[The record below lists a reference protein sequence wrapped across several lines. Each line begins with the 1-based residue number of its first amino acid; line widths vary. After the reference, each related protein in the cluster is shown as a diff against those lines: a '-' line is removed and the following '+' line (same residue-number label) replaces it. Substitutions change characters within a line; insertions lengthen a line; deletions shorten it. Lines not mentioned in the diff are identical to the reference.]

1 MGLHS
6 FVLGGTYTKY
16 GWFDYFHYGT
26 VNYEKLVKENRI
38 KHSSFT
44 IKDERKRAKS
54 ELLIKIGM
62 TKTGCT
68 QH

>member
-44 IKDERKRAKS
+44 IKDER
-54 ELLIKIGM
+54 
-62 TKTGCT
+62 
-68 QH
+68 